1 MASSSSDEKVLME
14 AATDADIPDA
24 RDEDCWPALR
34 MYLKCNKVDVN
45 SRKPAEW
52 MKAFDRYR
60 KALRKNER
68 AFLAGRSSSTGS
80 ERGSDIGSSPDSG
93 YDTGSPGD
101 LVCYCSVS
109 QIRKRIGKLTLGHR
123 TIN

>member
-1 MASSSSDEKVLME
+1 MASTSSDEKVLME

-45 SRKPAEW
+45 TRKSAEW

-60 KALRKNER
+60 KALRKNEKEK
-68 AFLAGRSSSTGS
+68 AFQAGRSSSTGS
-80 ERGSDIGSSPDSG
+80 ERVSDVGSSPDSG

-101 LVCYCSVS
+101 LVSCSLS
-109 QIRKRIGKLTLGHR
+109 QTS
-123 TIN
+123 INIMGS